1 MYLHPLEDRVAV
13 RIIVHLEVIE
23 DLILEGVVDMGV
35 EAPCLHRPRVTLVLR
50 RHTQV
55 EPLSIEE
62 LDCWLRGIIK

>member
-1 MYLHPLEDRVAV
+1 
-13 RIIVHLEVIE
+13 
-23 DLILEGVVDMGV
+23 MGV